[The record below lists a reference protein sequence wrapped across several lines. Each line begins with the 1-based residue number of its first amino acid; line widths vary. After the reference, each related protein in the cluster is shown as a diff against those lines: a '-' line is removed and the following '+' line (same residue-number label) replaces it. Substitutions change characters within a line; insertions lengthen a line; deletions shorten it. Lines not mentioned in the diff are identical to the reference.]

1 MAIFSQA
8 LIYGWVSKYRDT
20 IPYTIL
26 KIILINKKKND
37 KYFINIFILLV
48 DKDNEKQFIFIVGLR
63 NSHQPVFVFY
73 KTGFNESIVNSILS
87 EDEKKLKSFLIQA
100 RAY

>member
-8 LIYGWVSKYRDT
+8 LIYGWVSKYRDI

-26 KIILINKKKND
+26 KIILIIKKKND

-48 DKDNEKQFIFIVGLR
+48 DKDTGNHFIFMMDACCKKKSRLIV
-63 NSHQPVFVFY
+63 Y
-73 KTGFNESIVNSILS
+73 KKYS
-87 EDEKKLKSFLIQA
+87 LKTLKTLCFQKMIKNKFFFKINDCM
-100 RAY
+100 